1 MRTLARTIGAA
12 SLIAA
17 CVSGAADAKTLK
29 GAYYVS
35 PKHPIGLAYQK
46 LADEV
51 KAESKGALTIRL
63 FGGESLLAAKA
74 ISDGVR
80 DQIADVGQM
89 IYTYTP
95 AYYPHG
101 ILINDMAMVGT
112 DDTAAMIALTELYLT
127 GCSACLEELGK
138 QNQLPMAAISTPP
151 YVVVANG
158 DFNSLEKMKLKKLRA
173 GGSLWD
179 RFAKSIGAIGVNMPT
194 SGMYEAISRGTLDGA
209 LYAVGGLKT
218 HGLGDV
224 AKQVILLNAGSFR
237 AGSVFSMNKTTWAEL
252 SVDERKAFLRAL
264 PKAAIHGAITYVKG
278 EEEGL
283 AVAKQKK
290 IPVVEPH
297 PDLVKRR
304 AEFVESDLKLTIKNA
319 KETLGLSDAEQ
330 FVADYR
336 RLYDK
341 YEKLVQPIATD
352 EAKLSEM
359 MYNEIYSKLDPTTFG
374 LK

>member
-1 MRTLARTIGAA
+1 MQRLTKTVAA
-12 SLIAA
+12 AA
-17 CVSGAADAKTLK
+17 LMATCLYGVADAKSLK
-29 GAYYVS
+29 AAYYVS
-35 PKHPIGLAYQK
+35 PKHPIGVAYQK

-51 KAESKGALTIRL
+51 KAETKGALTIRL

-80 DQIADVGQM
+80 DQVADIGQM

-112 DDTAAMIALTELYLT
+112 DDTAAMMAFTELYLF
-127 GCSACLEELGK
+127 GCPACLKELGK
-138 QNQLPMAAISTPP
+138 QNQLPMAGISTPP
-151 YVVVANG
+151 YMVIANG
-158 DFNSLEKMKLKKLRA
+158 DFNSPEKMHLKKLRA

-179 RFAKSIGAIGVNMPT
+179 RFAKAIGATGVNMPT

-237 AGSVFSMNKTTWAEL
+237 AGSVFSMNKASWAGL
-252 SVDERKAFLRAL
+252 TVDERKAFLRAL
-264 PKAAIHGAITYVKG
+264 PKAAVRGSIAYAKG
-278 EEEGL
+278 EDEGL
-283 AVAKQKK
+283 DVAKQKN

-297 PDLVKRR
+297 PGLAKLR
-304 AEFVESDLKLTIKNA
+304 AEFIEKDLEHTVKTA
-319 KETLGLSDAEQ
+319 KEALGLSDAEQ
-330 FVADYR
+330 FVADYKK
-336 RLYDK
+336 LYDK
-341 YEKLVQPIATD
+341 YDKLVKPIAND
-352 EAKLSEM
+352 EAKLAEV
-359 MYNEIYSKLDPTTFG
+359 MYNEIYAKIDPTTFG